1 MDDDISP
8 FIGQKRADIL
18 RGVKEFMD
26 RGKQEGA
33 RGMICVMIAF
43 GDAAESHLSFRS
55 ASGALCMSEV
65 AEFGTLALGEIVAH
79 LKRAPLADDI
89 LPRQWEVRMSTLLM
103 DASLA
108 RQAVRHFGL
117 DAQLQILQE
126 ELAEAI
132 VAISHLRRGRC
143 GSREDLVDAIGDVL
157 VMIDQLRTEPFMA
170 DELDASVALKCE
182 RLRALLPA
190 EPVSGEDPA

>member
-65 AEFGTLALGEIVAH
+65 AEFGALALGEIVAH
-79 LKRAPLADDI
+79 LKKAPLADDI
-89 LPRQWEVRMSTLLM
+89 LPRQQEVRMSTLLM

-143 GSREDLVDAIGDVL
+143 GSREDVVDAIGDVL

-170 DELDASVALKCE
+170 DELDACVALKCE

>member
-26 RGKQEGA
+26 RGKQDA

-65 AEFGTLALGEIVAH
+65 AEFGAPALGEIVAH
-79 LKRAPLADDI
+79 LKKAPLADDI
-89 LPRQWEVRMSTLLM
+89 LPRQ
-103 DASLA
+103 
-108 RQAVRHFGL
+108 
-117 DAQLQILQE
+117 
-126 ELAEAI
+126 
-132 VAISHLRRGRC
+132 
-143 GSREDLVDAIGDVL
+143 
-157 VMIDQLRTEPFMA
+157 
-170 DELDASVALKCE
+170 
-182 RLRALLPA
+182 
-190 EPVSGEDPA
+190 

>member
-33 RGMICVMIAF
+33 RGMIAF

-65 AEFGTLALGEIVAH
+65 AEFGALALGEIVAH
-79 LKRAPLADDI
+79 LKKAPLADDI
-89 LPRQWEVRMSTLLM
+89 LPRQ
-103 DASLA
+103 
-108 RQAVRHFGL
+108 
-117 DAQLQILQE
+117 
-126 ELAEAI
+126 
-132 VAISHLRRGRC
+132 
-143 GSREDLVDAIGDVL
+143 
-157 VMIDQLRTEPFMA
+157 
-170 DELDASVALKCE
+170 
-182 RLRALLPA
+182 
-190 EPVSGEDPA
+190 

>member
-43 GDAAESHLSFRS
+43 GDAAKSHLSFRS

-65 AEFGTLALGEIVAH
+65 ALGEIVAH
-79 LKRAPLADDI
+79 LKKAPLADDI
-89 LPRQWEVRMSTLLM
+89 LPRQ
-103 DASLA
+103 
-108 RQAVRHFGL
+108 
-117 DAQLQILQE
+117 
-126 ELAEAI
+126 
-132 VAISHLRRGRC
+132 
-143 GSREDLVDAIGDVL
+143 
-157 VMIDQLRTEPFMA
+157 
-170 DELDASVALKCE
+170 
-182 RLRALLPA
+182 
-190 EPVSGEDPA
+190 

>member
-1 MDDDISP
+1 MNDDISP

-79 LKRAPLADDI
+79 LKKAPLADDI
-89 LPRQWEVRMSTLLM
+89 LPGAAEGYAKDWDIGGNVTLTV
-103 DASLA
+103 
-108 RQAVRHFGL
+108 Q
-117 DAQLQILQE
+117 
-126 ELAEAI
+126 
-132 VAISHLRRGRC
+132 
-143 GSREDLVDAIGDVL
+143 
-157 VMIDQLRTEPFMA
+157 
-170 DELDASVALKCE
+170 KK
-182 RLRALLPA
+182 
-190 EPVSGEDPA
+190 

>member
-65 AEFGTLALGEIVAH
+65 AEFGATGEIVAH
-79 LKRAPLADDI
+79 LKKAPLADDI
-89 LPRQWEVRMSTLLM
+89 LPRQ
-103 DASLA
+103 
-108 RQAVRHFGL
+108 
-117 DAQLQILQE
+117 
-126 ELAEAI
+126 
-132 VAISHLRRGRC
+132 
-143 GSREDLVDAIGDVL
+143 
-157 VMIDQLRTEPFMA
+157 
-170 DELDASVALKCE
+170 
-182 RLRALLPA
+182 
-190 EPVSGEDPA
+190 